1 MNGRTDASS
10 SVFKAASDGNP
21 VDAVAVGGGGGDNTF
36 VIQSGGGRMEG
47 RKNSD
52 LNLVIAARLQ
62 ARTD

>member
-1 MNGRTDASS
+1 MDGRTPVVVSLRPPVTETLWMRWPWAAAAATTHLL
-10 SVFKAASDGNP
+10 FKAAE
-21 VDAVAVGGGGGDNTF
+21 
-36 VIQSGGGRMEG
+36 EG